1 MNRTVLFIGGIAAVA
16 AVLRL
21 FTRNIFEPIGV
32 STFVG
37 SLLVSITVVLLIG
50 MALIFFREGLQ
61 SEGRYVRAAGWFVL
75 LAVWCEL
82 LVIGGILLTE
92 RLHLHSYYT
101 GPFQSVERTFPTGAA
116 HAIGHA
122 EGFWFRTPFLVGV
135 GGIIY
140 SVAKRKRV

>member
-1 MNRTVLFIGGIAAVA
+1 
-16 AVLRL
+16 
-21 FTRNIFEPIGV
+21 
-32 STFVG
+32 G
-37 SLLVSITVVLLIG
+37 SLLVSVTVVLIG
-50 MALIFFREGLQ
+50 MGIIFFRVGLQ
-61 SEGRYVRAAGWFVL
+61 SEGRFVRAAGWFVL

-92 RLHLHSYYT
+92 RLHLHSFFT
-101 GPFQSVERTFPTGAA
+101 GPFQSVQRKFSTATA

-122 EGFWFRTPFLVGV
+122 EGFWFRTPFLVGI

>member
-21 FTRNIFEPIGV
+21 FTRNIFEPMGV

-37 SLLVSITVVLLIG
+37 SLLVSVTVVLLIG
-50 MALIFFREGLQ
+50 MGLIFFRVGLQ
-61 SEGRYVRAAGWFVL
+61 SEGRFVRAAGWFVL
-75 LAVWCEL
+75 LALWCEL
-82 LVIGGILLTE
+82 LVI
-92 RLHLHSYYT
+92 RRS
-101 GPFQSVERTFPTGAA
+101 SSNRTPSPAY
-116 HAIGHA
+116 AIGHA
-122 EGFWFRTPFLVGV
+122 KGFWFRTPFLVGV